1 MASMTMPGL
10 GFGTRHPYGE
20 EFSPINAAGSADV
33 IPVKSCVVFVTKAGV
48 DAMTLAA
55 PVAGVYPS
63 SNALGDILGA
73 PNDDGKEIYV
83 VSTTLF
89 AHTIT
94 TPANKINGSKHIAT
108 FGALAAGNY
117 IHFVAYG
124 GSWWMLD
131 SLNVTLS

>member
-10 GFGTRHPYGE
+10 GFGTRYPYGLE
-20 EFSPINAAGSADV
+20 SNPVNAAGSADV

-73 PNDDGKEIYV
+73 PADDGKEIYV
-83 VSTTLF
+83 YSTTAQ

-108 FGALAAGNY
+108 FAGVIGDY
-117 IHFVAYG
+117 AHFIAFN
-124 GSWWMLD
+124 GSWWLLD
-131 SLNVTLS
+131 QVGITLS